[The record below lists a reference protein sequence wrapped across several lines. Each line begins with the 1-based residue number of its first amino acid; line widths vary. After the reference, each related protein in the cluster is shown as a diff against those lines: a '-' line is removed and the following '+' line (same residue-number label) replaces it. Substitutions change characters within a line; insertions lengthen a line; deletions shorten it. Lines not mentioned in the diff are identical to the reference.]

1 MLPIFNEK
9 AYAQKMNEG
18 WAKDRGQEDKRK
30 YTFRELLIY
39 AKWLRAFHSNYSEEE
54 QDKLLYTGIVS
65 FCDQLQLYFDIDID
79 YYMVENLIKKSKQ
92 FKLREHNPSYISK
105 QEWSDILSIPS
116 EEARKLYFAYL
127 ILGKFNR
134 NNPVIN
140 VNKRDIEYEDTRL
153 KLRYTKDIYK
163 YAGVTFKKVDK
174 ENDPK
179 IVTKPLKVLYDMG
192 LIDVKMSRKGLYI
205 ILNKADL
212 DIKKEDIYLTITHY
226 SDIKKY
232 YKYGLGQ
239 KGYKICQKCGR
250 AFYTRS
256 SYVLTC
262 PDCQEETPEH
272 TYAVC
277 TSCGVRF
284 EKNSKYN
291 GNVKMCP
298 KCYKEYRRK
307 YVAEKVKI
315 SKKKRGR

>member
-179 IVTKPLKVLYDMG
+179 IVTKPLKVL
-192 LIDVKMSRKGLYI
+192 
-205 ILNKADL
+205 
-212 DIKKEDIYLTITHY
+212 
-226 SDIKKY
+226 
-232 YKYGLGQ
+232 
-239 KGYKICQKCGR
+239 
-250 AFYTRS
+250 
-256 SYVLTC
+256 
-262 PDCQEETPEH
+262 
-272 TYAVC
+272 
-277 TSCGVRF
+277 
-284 EKNSKYN
+284 
-291 GNVKMCP
+291 
-298 KCYKEYRRK
+298 
-307 YVAEKVKI
+307 
-315 SKKKRGR
+315 